1 VHRQPIITI
10 PPSRSTPSSSHLATS
25 QLLHIAPEVHLG
37 PYKHIEPI
45 MQGTTFEVEWSVM
58 DLKNSSVFAPTS
70 AQPSRRPSA
79 THPLL
84 SQSRSQSHCHSQIVV
99 LPLVR
104 LCITFLLNLSLSSS
118 PLSALKPDSMSSGK
132 GARSGA
138 VVELLSAS

>member
-1 VHRQPIITI
+1 MHRQPIIAI

-45 MQGTTFEVEWSVM
+45 MQGTTFEAEWSVM
-58 DLKNSSVFAPTS
+58 DLKNSSVLAPTS
-70 AQPSRRPSA
+70 AQPSRRPLA

-84 SQSRSQSHCHSQIVV
+84 SVSVSV
-99 LPLVR
+99 LPSLSNCCPTSHPSLHCVSAEH
-104 LCITFLLNLSLSSS
+104 SLSSS

-132 GARSGA
+132 GGRSGA